1 MLTVIITNILID
13 NTWLTISLLSSSVKL
28 IIIIVYD
35 YLIIYINIINEKKDN
50 IITFIIEYIYDIISR
65 LQY

>member
-13 NTWLTISLLSSSVKL
+13 NTWLTISLLSSVKL

>member
-13 NTWLTISLLSSSVKL
+13 NTWLTISLSSSSVKL
-28 IIIIVYD
+28 IIVIVYD

-50 IITFIIEYIYDIISR
+50 IITFIIEYIYDIINR

>member
-13 NTWLTISLLSSSVKL
+13 NTWLTISLSSSSVKL